1 MTPIITA
8 TELKEFDAA
17 KITDIVLHTLG
28 KKIQPATI
36 LKVGACDGS
45 FDDLTV
51 GWIHGYGMNAIYI
64 EPIPDRCETLRNNV
78 KGFRGKV
85 SIFECAVSNTTST
98 STVEMCVIP
107 SEYMGKYT
115 PNGLYV
121 HPALIGMSSVWPPK
135 NGLSGEH
142 DAKVLEEVGKR
153 IHVPVRTID
162 SILQEAQPESI
173 DLLSIDTEGHDWI
186 VLSQFDFIKYR
197 PYWLEI
203 ELCNLSPQ
211 DRQSAEGHIRNSG
224 YLLYHSGRDG
234 YALRFD
240 CIDWTK

>member
-1 MTPIITA
+1 MNPIITA
-8 TELKEFDAA
+8 TELKEFDAG
-17 KITDIVLHTLG
+17 KITDVVLHTVG
-28 KKIQPATI
+28 KEVRSATI
-36 LKVGACDGS
+36 FKVGACDGAY
-45 FDDLTV
+45 DDLTV
-51 GWIHGYGMNAIYI
+51 GWIHSYGMNAIYV
-64 EPIPDRCETLRNNV
+64 EPIPDRCEMLRNNV
-78 KGFRGKV
+78 KEFRGKV
-85 SIFECAVSNTTST
+85 SIFECAVSNTT

-135 NGLSGEH
+135 NGLSGAH

-153 IHVPVRTID
+153 VHVPVRTID

-186 VLSQFDFIKYR
+186 VLSQFDFSKYR
-197 PYWLEI
+197 PYWLEV
-203 ELCNLSPQ
+203 ELYNLSPQ
-211 DRQSAEGHIRNSG
+211 DRQSAEDYIRSSG
-224 YLLYHSGRDG
+224 YVLYHSGKDG
-234 YALRFD
+234 YALRSD